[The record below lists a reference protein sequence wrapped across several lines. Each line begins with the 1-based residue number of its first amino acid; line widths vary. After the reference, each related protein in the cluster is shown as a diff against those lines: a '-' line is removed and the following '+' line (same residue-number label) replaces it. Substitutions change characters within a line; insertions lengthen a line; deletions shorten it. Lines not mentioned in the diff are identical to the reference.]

1 MLVAGKKEQWSRKL
15 SWVTWK
21 TTLGFFL
28 ESRQK
33 KIENNGVAYRQ
44 KTELSSPEVTVAT
57 EPLEC
62 GYRKM
67 SCVASVKY
75 TPDFKGLIKSVTFP
89 FKIMAIRKFK
99 ITHVAHIKFLS
110 GGTGR
115 RDLCV
120 LEKNKREWY
129 IKNTYRKHS

>member
-1 MLVAGKKEQWSRKL
+1 MWLPQNELCCKCEVHTRFQRPDKKCHL
-15 SWVTWK
+15 
-21 TTLGFFL
+21 F
-28 ESRQK
+28 
-33 KIENNGVAYRQ
+33 
-44 KTELSSPEVTVAT
+44 P
-57 EPLEC
+57 
-62 GYRKM
+62 
-67 SCVASVKY
+67 
-75 TPDFKGLIKSVTFP
+75 FP

>member
-1 MLVAGKKEQWSRKL
+1 M
-15 SWVTWK
+15 WK

-62 GYRKM
+62 GDRKM

-75 TPDFKGLIKSVTFP
+75 TPDFKGLIKSVTCFL
-89 FKIMAIRKFK
+89 FLLKLWLLENLKLHMWLTLNFYRVALGQKEEICVYLRKTERVVHKKYLQKTF
-99 ITHVAHIKFLS
+99 FS
-110 GGTGR
+110 
-115 RDLCV
+115 
-120 LEKNKREWY
+120 
-129 IKNTYRKHS
+129 

>member
-1 MLVAGKKEQWSRKL
+1 MSMLITYWPYFGYVGKLLKL
-15 SWVTWK
+15 IAPIPFY
-21 TTLGFFL
+21 LY
-28 ESRQK
+28 
-33 KIENNGVAYRQ
+33 N
-44 KTELSSPEVTVAT
+44 VAT
-57 EPLEC
+57 
-62 GYRKM
+62 
-67 SCVASVKY
+67 
-75 TPDFKGLIKSVTFP
+75 
-89 FKIMAIRKFK
+89 RKFK